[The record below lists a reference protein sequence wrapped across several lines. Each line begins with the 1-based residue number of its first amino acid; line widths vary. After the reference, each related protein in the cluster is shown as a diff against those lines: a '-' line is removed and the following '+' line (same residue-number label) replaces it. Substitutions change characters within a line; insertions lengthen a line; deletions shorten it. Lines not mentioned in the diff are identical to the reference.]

1 MDHKHRRALFA
12 SMVASILIVGVAL
25 SACGDDEAD
34 SGAPS
39 AAGNG
44 IDRAFV
50 ADMIPHHKSAVQ
62 MAQIAQRRGQS
73 SFVEKLADD
82 IIRTQN
88 TEITAMT
95 SIADRLDEAG
105 VKATSLGVAEHQM
118 GMETDLGELRKAK
131 PFDRA
136 FIDMMVPHHQGAIR
150 MARVEQEKGAD
161 GEAKQL
167 AKNIIAAQTRE
178 INAMNIHR
186 VDEFG
191 SASPAGGVPTE
202 HEKDP
207 AMEEDGG
214 SSMDHGSTETEA
226 PPSARGERRQA
237 SAAQGRVAAPKR
249 MDPQEARRRAGV
261 LPPVSAER

>member
-1 MDHKHRRALFA
+1 MDHKHPRALFA
-12 SMVASILIVGVAL
+12 AIVASILIAGVAL
-25 SACGDDEAD
+25 GACGDDDRAD
-34 SGAPS
+34 SGARS

-62 MAQIAQRRGQS
+62 MAEIAQRRGQS
-73 SFVEKLADD
+73 SFVKKLADD

-88 TEITAMT
+88 TEITAMS
-95 SIADRLDEAG
+95 SIADRLDKAG

-118 GMETDLGELRKAK
+118 GMDTDLGELRKAK

-136 FIDMMVPHHQGAIR
+136 FIDMMIPHHQGAIR

-161 GEAKQL
+161 GEAQQL
-167 AKNIIAAQTRE
+167 AKDIIAAQTRE
-178 INAMNIHR
+178 IDAMNMHR

-202 HEKDP
+202 REDDASKD
-207 AMEEDGG
+207 DGAA
-214 SSMDHGSTETEA
+214 SMDHG
-226 PPSARGERRQA
+226 
-237 SAAQGRVAAPKR
+237 
-249 MDPQEARRRAGV
+249 
-261 LPPVSAER
+261 